1 MLRKLT
7 QLLTICYLSNLYSLY
22 EVPGR
27 DHWWDD
33 VLSNDKVQKF
43 LDLSP
48 RSSFT
53 EAAPPNYFTF
63 TITTPAECG
72 SLYGWRVDE
81 VKIPGRLARL
91 TIHIVGGTAAVNTT
105 NVWSFSIDTSVS
117 PTSMI
122 TVDGGEDLELKGV
135 EKVWWFSKQKGH
147 WEVSYNLQTLFVAL
161 FLYRSSQAT
170 SLRAPRVL

>member
-7 QLLTICYLSNLYSLY
+7 QLLTICYLNNLYSLY

-27 DHWWDD
+27 DHWWDE

-43 LDLSP
+43 LDDNLSP

-53 EAAPPNYFTF
+53 EAASPKSFTF

-91 TIHIVGGTAAVNTT
+91 TIDIVDGTAAVNTT

-122 TVDGGEDLELKGV
+122 TVDGGEALELKGA

-147 WEVSYNLQTLFVAL
+147 WEVSYNLSNPFC
-161 FLYRSSQAT
+161 
-170 SLRAPRVL
+170 SLISV